1 MADPPYPFPAGEQ
14 SEAELVAENVDTRDW
29 GPTESD
35 EEQILAGLYGPPDE
49 DGIYRGG
56 AE

>member
-1 MADPPYPFPAGEQ
+1 MTPDKLRPGDD
-14 SEAELVAENVDTRDW
+14 EAALVAAGVDRGEW
-29 GPTESD
+29 GPTEDD

-56 AE
+56 EGG